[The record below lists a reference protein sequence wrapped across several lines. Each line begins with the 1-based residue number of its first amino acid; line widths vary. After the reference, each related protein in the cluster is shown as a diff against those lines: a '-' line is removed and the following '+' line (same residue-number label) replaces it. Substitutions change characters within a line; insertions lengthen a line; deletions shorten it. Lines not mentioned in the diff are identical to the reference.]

1 MLVGLSV
8 HQVYLATG
16 FTDMR
21 KSINGLSLIVLQ
33 AHNRLMRLH
42 VLIRQ
47 SCQ

>member
-21 KSINGLSLIVLQ
+21 KSINGVLLTISHLS
-33 AHNRLMRLH
+33 
-42 VLIRQ
+42 
-47 SCQ
+47 